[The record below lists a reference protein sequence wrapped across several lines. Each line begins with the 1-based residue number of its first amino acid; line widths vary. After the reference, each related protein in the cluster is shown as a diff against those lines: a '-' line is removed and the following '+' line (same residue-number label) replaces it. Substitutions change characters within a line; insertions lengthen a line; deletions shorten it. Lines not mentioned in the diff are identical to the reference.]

1 MRRTELAQVMP
12 WRERVSW
19 NGTASRGHMAMR
31 TILCRKCVKLWARR
45 SVVKCCF
52 ATSNP
57 WFARASKRQ
66 CPGEALLLVVKVV
79 WVVFLTYPN
88 GNEDIEWTKTNL
100 VVKHCKSCFS
110 LSSWLVLALPPKAE
124 RKVLIIKPL
133 NEKKNYGWKEKTGM
147 ALRHS
152 DRHLD
157 PHGHRH
163 GPRRDELHGCHV
175 ATARPQQ
182 TRAPVICRR
191 VPS

>member
-1 MRRTELAQVMP
+1 MCRTELAQVMP
-12 WRERVSW
+12 WRERVPW
-19 NGTASRGHMAMR
+19 NGTASRGHMAKR

-79 WVVFLTYPN
+79 LVVFLTYPN
-88 GNEDIEWTKTNL
+88 DNEDIEWTKTNL
-100 VVKHCKSCFS
+100 VVKRCKSCFCCLLL
-110 LSSWLVLALPPKAE
+110 LSSRCHRKQREKYSLV
-124 RKVLIIKPL
+124 KPL
-133 NEKKNYGWKEKTGM
+133 NEKKNHGWKEKTGM

-157 PHGHRH
+157 PHGHSH
-163 GPRRDELHGCHV
+163 GPRRDELHGSRV
-175 ATARPQQ
+175 ATAKYG
-182 TRAPVICRR
+182 V
-191 VPS
+191 